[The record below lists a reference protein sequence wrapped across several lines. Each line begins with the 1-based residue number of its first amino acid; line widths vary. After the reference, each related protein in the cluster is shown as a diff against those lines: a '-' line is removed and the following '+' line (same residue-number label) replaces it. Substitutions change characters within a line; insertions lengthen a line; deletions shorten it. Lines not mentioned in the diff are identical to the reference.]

1 MRPFRAPVAGRS
13 GPAPGPRVLIAIL
26 VLAVGVGQGFG
37 RFGYALLLP
46 AVNADLVHSYAVA
59 GLLGTLNL
67 TAYLG
72 GTLLVSLTAGRL
84 PPATSVRLGLLLTT
98 GGVSVLALA
107 PSVPVLVVGMVL
119 AGFGGAMIWVPAPGI
134 AGSAVDVSRRGL
146 AIGVTGS
153 GVGVGVIAS
162 SALTAVVHA
171 VAGPGAWRPVWAI
184 EAVLCALVA
193 AAAARWLRP
202 HVVPVSGPVRLST
215 LRAVP
220 GWVGSTL
227 SYGGYG
233 LAIAIYMTF
242 MVAAYEDDA
251 GFGSGHAS
259 AVFALTG
266 VGITAGGILLG
277 RWSDAVGRRA
287 AMTWTYV
294 GMTAAILLVPV
305 GAEPWAAISA
315 VAFGLALSGAPSVLA
330 AHLADR
336 LDPHRFA
343 AAFGAVT
350 LVFGLAQLVGPQLAG
365 WIADRTGSFSTA
377 FLVAAAAALGAAL
390 ASATLPRSGAA
401 AGSREIAPGA
411 PDVWREDGRCE
422 DSPGSARHGEG

>member
-1 MRPFRAPVAGRS
+1 M
-13 GPAPGPRVLIAIL
+13 LIPIL
-26 VLAVGVGQGFG
+26 VLAAGVAQGFG

-46 AVNADLVHSYAVA
+46 AVNADLVHSYTVA

-72 GTLLVSLTAGRL
+72 GALLVSLTAGRIA
-84 PPATSVRLGLLLTT
+84 PATSVRRGLLLTT
-98 GGVSVLALA
+98 AGVSVLALA
-107 PSVPVLVVGMVL
+107 PSVPVLVAGMVL

-134 AGSAVDVSRRGL
+134 AGSAVRVSRRGL
-146 AIGVTGS
+146 AIGLTGS
-153 GVGVGVIAS
+153 GVGLGVIAS
-162 SALTAVVHA
+162 SGLTALVHA

-184 EAVLCALVA
+184 EAVIAALVA

-202 HVVPVSGPVRLST
+202 GAVPVSGPVHVSA

-220 GWVGSTL
+220 GWIGSML

-242 MVAAYEDDA
+242 LVAAYEDDA
-251 GFGSGHAS
+251 GFSSGHAS

-266 VGITAGGILLG
+266 VSITAGGILLG

-287 AMTWTYV
+287 AMMCAYA

-305 GAEPWAAISA
+305 GAEPWAVLSA
-315 VAFGLALSGAPSVLA
+315 VVFGLAMSGAPAVLA
-330 AHLADR
+330 AHLADS
-336 LDPHRFA
+336 LDPRRFA

-350 LVFGLAQLVGPQLAG
+350 LVFGLAQLVGPQLGG
-365 WIADRTGSFSTA
+365 WIADRTGSFSAA
-377 FLVAAAAALGAAL
+377 FLVAAAAALGAAV
-390 ASATLPRSGAA
+390 ASATLPRRAA
-401 AGSREIAPGA
+401 ARPRGRAPEA
-411 PDVWREDGRCE
+411 
-422 DSPGSARHGEG
+422 S

>member
-1 MRPFRAPVAGRS
+1 VRLLRARVAGQSSPDR
-13 GPAPGPRVLIAIL
+13 GPRVLIPLL
-26 VLAVGVGQGFG
+26 VLAVGVAQGFG

-84 PPATSVRLGLLLTT
+84 APATSVRVGLLLTT
-98 GGVSVLALA
+98 AGVSVLALA
-107 PSVPVLVVGMVL
+107 PSVPVLVAGMVL

-134 AGSAVDVSRRGL
+134 AGSAVHVSRRGL
-146 AIGVTGS
+146 AIGLTGS

-162 SALTAVVHA
+162 SGLTALVHA
-171 VAGPGAWRPVWAI
+171 VAGPGTWRPVWAI
-184 EAVLCALVA
+184 EAVISALVA

-202 HVVPVSGPVRLST
+202 RVIPVSGPVRIST

-220 GWVGSTL
+220 GWIGSTL

-242 MVAAYEDDA
+242 LVAAYEEDA

-266 VGITAGGILLG
+266 VCITAGGILLG
-277 RWSDAVGRRA
+277 RWSDFVGRRA

-294 GMTAAILLVPV
+294 GMTAAILLVPI
-305 GAEPWAAISA
+305 GAEPWAVFSA
-315 VAFGLALSGAPSVLA
+315 VVFGLALSGAPAVLA
-330 AHLADR
+330 AHLADW
-336 LDPHRFA
+336 LDPRRFA

-377 FLVAAAAALGAAL
+377 FLVAAAAAAGAAF
-390 ASATLPRSGAA
+390 ASATLPRRRAA
-401 AGSREIAPGA
+401 ARSRAIEPE
-411 PDVWREDGRCE
+411 V
-422 DSPGSARHGEG
+422 S